1 MSQSPQ
7 IIHLNILDTDYA
19 KIAAGET
26 IASDRK
32 HRLAWGD
39 ATFDRLGK
47 QIARYRYDALEQEG
61 RDDLLCKIGSVAE
74 LFTLSDREDFDDR
87 IRTTGRFY
95 LTPGERQQVVNWLRD
110 ELAVDLHQVPES

>member
-1 MSQSPQ
+1 VSQSPP

-19 KIAAGET
+19 KMAAGET

-32 HRLAWGD
+32 LRLAWGE

-47 QIARYRYDALEQEG
+47 HVARYRYGNLDQES
-61 RDDLLCKIGSVAE
+61 RDDLLCKIGTTAE
-74 LFTLSDREDFDDR
+74 LFTRSDQEDFNDR
-87 IRTTGRFY
+87 VRCTGTFY

-110 ELAVDLHQVPES
+110 ELAIDLCRTPDA

>member
-7 IIHLNILDTDYA
+7 IIHLNLLDTDYA

-39 ATFDRLGK
+39 ATLDRLGK
-47 QIARYRYDALEQEG
+47 HIARYRYDNIDQEG
-61 RDDLLCKIGSVAE
+61 RDDLLCKIGTTAE

-87 IRTTGRFY
+87 IRTTGSFY

-110 ELAVDLHQVPES
+110 ELAVDLHPYP

>member
-7 IIHLNILDTDYA
+7 IIPLNILDTDYA
-19 KIAAGET
+19 KIVAGET
-26 IASDRK
+26 IDSDRK

-39 ATFDRLGK
+39 AAFDRLGQ
-47 QIARYRYDALEQEG
+47 QIARFRYAALDQQG
-61 RDDLLCKIGSVAE
+61 RDDLLCKIGTVAE

-87 IRTTGRFY
+87 IRTTGIFY

-110 ELAVDLHQVPES
+110 ELAVDVHQLTED